1 LEFVTFYAIIATYCL
16 LVLWFQA
23 PLENPAGKHGPE
35 VVPGIAKIVEFED
48 KRHRSR
54 PRCHLSEVNNL
65 GFEVFMKRAFA
76 LVALLSLAAPAVVM
90 SQQQQGPS
98 TPSSPV
104 ISRSPSVDT
113 QGIKNYLLG
122 PGDVLDV
129 RVLFQPELNAIVE
142 IDSDGNISSLP
153 FVETPI
159 PARCRTEKEVQKD
172 IAKAYSKYVKNP
184 QVSVLITDRKSRPP
198 ATITGAVRT
207 PTRVTMLRTVR
218 LNELMAQAEGFTDR
232 ASGTIQIFHTE
243 PPMCPKPGEEA
254 AQAFEESPQELVK
267 IADLK
272 AGRPNANPVIRPG
285 DLIIVTE
292 AEPVYVT
299 GSVFAPQAIYLTDNL
314 TLSRALAT
322 VGGPTKEGKINDV
335 QIYRLKPGAPAPE
348 VIRVD
353 YAAIK
358 KNQKPDVALQAFDQ
372 VDVPE
377 ASPFSGRRIGST
389 LMNLVT
395 GTVPGVI
402 TGGINRG
409 GGGATRTTI
418 IR

>member
-1 LEFVTFYAIIATYCL
+1 
-16 LVLWFQA
+16 
-23 PLENPAGKHGPE
+23 
-35 VVPGIAKIVEFED
+35 
-48 KRHRSR
+48 
-54 PRCHLSEVNNL
+54 
-65 GFEVFMKRAFA
+65 MKRAFA
-76 LVALLSLAAPAVVM
+76 LVALLSLAAPAFVF

-113 QGIKNYLLG
+113 QGVKNYLLG
-122 PGDVLDV
+122 PGDVLEV
-129 RVLFQPELNAIVE
+129 RVLFQPELTATVE
-142 IDSDGNISSLP
+142 IDSDGNLSSLP

-159 PARCRTEKEVQKD
+159 SARCRTEKEVQKD

-184 QVSVLITDRKSRPP
+184 QVSVLTSARNSRSP

-207 PTRVTMLRTVR
+207 PIRVTMLRTVR
-218 LNELMAQAEGFTDR
+218 LNELMAQAEGFTER

-272 AGRPNANPVIRPG
+272 AGMPNANPVIRPG

-292 AEPVYVT
+292 AEPLYVT
-299 GSVFAPQAIYLTDNL
+299 GSVFAPQQIYLTDNL
-314 TLSRALAT
+314 TLSRALAS
-322 VGGPTKEGKINDV
+322 VGGPTKEAKINDV
-335 QIYRLKPGAPAPE
+335 QIHRLKPGAPAPE
-348 VIRVD
+348 VIHVD

-358 KNQKPDVALQAFDQ
+358 KNQKPDFALQAFDH
-372 VDVPE
+372 VEVPE
-377 ASPFSGRRIGST
+377 ASILSRRRIGPT
-389 LMNLVT
+389 LLSLVT
-395 GTVPGVI
+395 GTVPTIVG
-402 TGGINRG
+402 GGINRT
-409 GGGATRTTI
+409 GGATRTTV